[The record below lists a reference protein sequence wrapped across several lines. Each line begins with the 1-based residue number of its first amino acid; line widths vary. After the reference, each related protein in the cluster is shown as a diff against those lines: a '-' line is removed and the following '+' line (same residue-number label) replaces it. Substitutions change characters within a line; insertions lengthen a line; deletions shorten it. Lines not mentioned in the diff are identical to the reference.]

1 MIDAEKLEAVAREEL
16 ACLWGDLE
24 TARQS
29 AINGTWSIQCDN
41 LTERIKDLTAVIGPT
56 PWDEIQIPL
65 LELGI
70 YQRIHAELGTDSPK
84 VQPDMEKVAEL
95 RARMDAQAAAVRA

>member
-1 MIDAEKLEAVAREEL
+1 MKLEVVAREEL

-24 TARQS
+24 IARRS
-29 AINGTWSIQCDN
+29 AINGTWSVSCDDI
-41 LTERIKDLTAVIGPT
+41 TQRIKDLTAAVGPT

-70 YQRIHAELGTDSPK
+70 YQRIHAELDIDAPE
-84 VQPDMEKVAEL
+84 VQPDMDRVAKV
-95 RARMDAQAAAVRA
+95 RARLDAQSSEIRG